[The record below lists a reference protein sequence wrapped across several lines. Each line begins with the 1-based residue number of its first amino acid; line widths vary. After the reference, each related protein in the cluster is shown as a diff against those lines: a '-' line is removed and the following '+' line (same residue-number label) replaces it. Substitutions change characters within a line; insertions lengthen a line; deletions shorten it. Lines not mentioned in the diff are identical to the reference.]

1 MSGNARMLPAVFKRR
16 GEIFNGSV
24 GHCKTRRTVADMRRD
39 SALLIAV
46 DRKRGDKLS
55 RFFGWF
61 MLQM

>member
-1 MSGNARMLPAVFKRR
+1 
-16 GEIFNGSV
+16 
-24 GHCKTRRTVADMRRD
+24 MRRD

-46 DRKRGDKLS
+46 DRKGGGPLS